1 MTHNAPRLAT
11 LDDIPALVALEMAC
25 FDYDQLT
32 KRSFRYFI
40 TKAQAQLWV
49 IGDPVEAY
57 GLVLFHRG
65 TCLARIYSLAVSPQ
79 CRGKGYGRILMEQL
93 EDASEEHGALFIR
106 LEVSDSNTKAI
117 KLYEDM
123 HYQSIRRLPQ
133 YYEDGHD
140 GIRMEKRLLRHLTK
154 PPHLPHY
161 AQTTEF
167 TCGPAALLMAM
178 KYLRPEI
185 NMNQIEEINLWRR
198 ATTVFMTQ
206 GHGGTSP
213 LGLALA
219 AKYRGF
225 NCAVWLSSTSAPFL
239 ASVRS
244 EAKKKIIELIH
255 ADFLLQ
261 TEKESIPICPFP
273 NKLDNL
279 KQQLQEGWAI
289 ILLISTYRFNR
300 SKEPHWIWLVHID
313 KDYVY
318 INDPDVDAEHWQSA
332 LDNTYVPVPI
342 KDFEQMMKYGAKPYR
357 SAILL
362 RND

>member
-1 MTHNAPRLAT
+1 MTPTTPRLAT
-11 LDDIPALVALEMAC
+11 LDDLPALVALELAC

-65 TCLARIYSLAVSPQ
+65 TCLARIYSLAVSPS
-79 CRGKGYGRILMEQL
+79 CRGKGYGRILIEQL
-93 EDASEEHGALFIR
+93 EQASEEHGNLFIR
-106 LEVSDSNTKAI
+106 LEVSDSNTNAI
-117 KLYEDM
+117 RLYEAM
-123 HYQSIRRLPQ
+123 HYQPIRRLPQ

-161 AQTTEF
+161 AQTTDF
-167 TCGPAALLMAM
+167 TCGPAALMMAM
-178 KYLRPEI
+178 KYLRPQT
-185 NMNQIEEINLWRR
+185 NMTQLEEINLWRE

-219 AKYRGF
+219 AKKRGF
-225 NCAVWLSSTSAPFL
+225 TCALWLSVTTAPFV
-239 ASVRS
+239 ASVRC
-244 EAKKKIIELIH
+244 EEKKHIIELIH
-255 ADFLLQ
+255 ADFLARLQ
-261 TEKESIPICPFP
+261 TEGIPTHSFP
-273 NKLDNL
+273 NKIENL
-279 KQQLQEGWAI
+279 KQQLQDGWSV

-313 KDYVY
+313 EDYVY
-318 INDPDVDAEHWQSA
+318 INDPDVDAEHWQSS
-332 LDNTYVPVPI
+332 LDNIYVPVPI

-362 RND
+362 RTE